1 MMSRP
6 RDGNHFFKAGQHDVV
21 EEAAYLFRWLAD
33 TNWRADLRAVAAV
46 TGGKFHNDDIAVTE
60 HATRRTRIAEDQCRI
75 FHRRRTDDREVDITA
90 AFENRARRCGFE
102 LVFGYAGPATVCKR
116 SQRVLTE
123 LARLTDALELFVTFL
138 VDQLMH

>member
-1 MMSRP
+1 MMARA
-6 RDGNHFFKAGQHDVV
+6 RYGNHFFKTGQDDVV
-21 EEAAYLFRWLAD
+21 EETSYFFWRLA
-33 TNWRADLRAVAAV
+33 NAHRRADLRAVAAV
-46 TGGKFHNDDIAVTE
+46 TGGKLHDDNVAVAE
-60 HATRRTRIAEDQCRI
+60 HAPRWARIAEDQCRI
-75 FHRRRTDDREVDITA
+75 FHRRRADDREVDIAA
-90 AFENRARRCGFE
+90 AFEDRARRCGFE